1 MIISLVILQ
10 GGARVIGKSSA
21 RSLYHAYSKYGSTI
35 DRSFYFLHMLKGT
48 MMLHFN
54 VFVSIA
60 ITFYY
65 MYQGEYQT
73 IQNYFY
79 SNHHDCADLHLLSD
93 SLAQLKT
100 KI

>member
-1 MIISLVILQ
+1 
-10 GGARVIGKSSA
+10 
-21 RSLYHAYSKYGSTI
+21 
-35 DRSFYFLHMLKGT
+35 

-73 IQNYFY
+73 IPKLFY
-79 SNHHDCADLHLLSD
+79 SNHHDFSCFTLVVG
-93 SLAQLKT
+93 
-100 KI
+100 

>member
-1 MIISLVILQ
+1 
-10 GGARVIGKSSA
+10 
-21 RSLYHAYSKYGSTI
+21 
-35 DRSFYFLHMLKGT
+35 

-73 IQNYFY
+73 IQKLFY
-79 SNHHDCADLHLLSD
+79 SNHHDCAGFTPCCRIVL
-93 SLAQLKT
+93 QLKT
-100 KI
+100 KNLNNIGVYFLLTLFFMVRPGG